1 MSDGRAHFATSATS
15 TIISAY
21 RPEGVD
27 YTRPEKL
34 GIKDAVNFYLS
45 SKDGAKIGVWHLG
58 RICII

>member
-1 MSDGRAHFATSATS
+1 M
-15 TIISAY
+15 ISAY